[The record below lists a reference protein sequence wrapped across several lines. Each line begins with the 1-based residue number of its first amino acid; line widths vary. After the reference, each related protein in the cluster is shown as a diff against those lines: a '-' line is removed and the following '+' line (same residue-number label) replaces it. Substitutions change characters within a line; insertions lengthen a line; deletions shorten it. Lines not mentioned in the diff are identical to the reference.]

1 MTFFAVIDTNV
12 LVSALLR
19 YDSIPG
25 KILTECLSGK
35 IIPLLSDEI
44 LSEYYEVLL
53 RPKFQFSPQLV
64 KTVLNGLVQRSI
76 FLEPAPA
83 FYDFSD
89 PKDAVF
95 YEVVMQ
101 ARKYTPSYLIS
112 GNLKHFPSE
121 SFILNPHQM
130 LELLERV

>member
-19 YDSIPG
+19 FDSIPG
-25 KILTECLSGK
+25 TILTECLTGK
-35 IIPLLSDEI
+35 IIPLLSDAI

-53 RPKFQFSPQLV
+53 RPKFQFSPEAVNTIL
-64 KTVLNGLVQRSI
+64 TGIVQRGI
-76 FLEPAPA
+76 FIDSLPTTQIFP
-83 FYDFSD
+83 D
-89 PKDAVF
+89 PKDVVF

-101 ARKYTPSYLIS
+101 ARRYAPSYLVS

-121 SFILNPHQM
+121 PFILSPREM
-130 LELLERV
+130 LDLLNQ